1 MLLLSMLLLLQNRR
15 GSELKRR
22 AVLLLK
28 FAKKEYFLMEKELSE
43 HLKLKDFE
51 IIKDDG
57 RLLFKKNNDFIIK
70 VTGNLSTTLLP
81 KLLPLLNG
89 KYSTQK
95 ILDSLKE
102 IDNESILSTLGML
115 KKYEIVETD
124 NCPSLELLSKKEID
138 TFKHQI
144 KFFSYRQNEEKYE
157 MQISLKKAK
166 VNLVGTKNF
175 LFPLVRNLINSGI
188 GEITFFCKKGINK
201 SLLNMDFEQLS
212 SSHSHLVKKS
222 YDTLCEEDI
231 LFNNPDFLIVADED
245 ISIKELDS
253 INGCN
258 FKNKVPWIS
267 FSDIGEVETIIGPL
281 VVPYKTPCYRCFE
294 LRKESNLN
302 LYKELRL
309 FKNADKK
316 ILNKKSYLSP
326 FIEILSGIMALEVI
340 KYLSGVVSAMTL
352 GKIYTINWLTMET
365 KVHHILKLPRCP
377 VCGVKEKAPF
387 SIWQEPIKE

>member
-1 MLLLSMLLLLQNRR
+1 
-15 GSELKRR
+15 
-22 AVLLLK
+22 
-28 FAKKEYFLMEKELSE
+28 MEKELSE
-43 HLKLKDFE
+43 HLRLRNFE
-51 IIKDDG
+51 IINNDG

-95 ILDSLKE
+95 ILDYLKK
-102 IDNESILSTLGML
+102 IDNNSILSTLRML

-124 NCPSLELLSKKEID
+124 NHPSLELLSKKEID
-138 TFKHQI
+138 TFQHQI
-144 KFFSYRQNEEKYE
+144 NFFSYRQNEKKYK
-157 MQISLKKAK
+157 MQISLKKSK

-175 LFPLVRNLINSGI
+175 LFPLVRNLINSGV
-188 GEITFFCKKGINK
+188 GEITFFFKKGINK
-201 SLLNMDFEQLS
+201 SLVNKDFEKLS
-212 SSHSHLVKKS
+212 SSYSHLAKKS

-231 LFNNPDFLIVADED
+231 LHNNPDFVIVADED
-245 ISIKELDS
+245 ISIKELDL

-258 FKNKVPWIS
+258 LKNKVPWIS
-267 FSDIGEVETIIGPL
+267 FSDIAEAETIIGPL

-309 FKNADKK
+309 FKKTDNK

-326 FIEILSGIMALEVI
+326 FIEILGGIMALEVI
-340 KYLSGVVSAMTL
+340 KYLSGVVSPMTL

-365 KVHHILKLPRCP
+365 QLHYILKLPRCP
-377 VCGVKEKAPF
+377 VCGVKENAPF
-387 SIWQEPIKE
+387 SLWQEPIKE